1 MDLLQSVLYP
11 VHIPSLERHRA
22 DHAASDSDPY
32 TVAFEADYESGD
44 LTITVDRADESCE
57 LTASASFSSAGDR
70 CRRTEQTAPISA
82 RCVGAPR

>member
-11 VHIPSLERHRA
+11 VHIPSLECHRA
-22 DHAASDSDPY
+22 DHAASDSNAY
-32 TVAFEADYESGD
+32 TVAFEVDCESGG

-57 LTASASFSSAGDR
+57 LTACARFLSAGDG
-70 CRRTEQTAPISA
+70 CRRTEQTAPIRA